1 MCSGHVTGATL
12 RFPVQLQWIA
22 VAARRGRDASASWT
36 SQGITGVTGLKWT
49 LPVLPIYLW
58 HQQGDSCDQQLE
70 SHAHQVGPNNPA
82 MAWAELRGP
91 IAPLPSCFVG
101 LHIIPDSPGDD
112 EKKRRRKVPLPVDY
126 TAGLKVIHGVI
137 QNRDPAEGW
146 L

>member
-1 MCSGHVTGATL
+1 MQRSCDRRDPSFPSPTSVDCGRSTPRKGCVGFLDLSRNHGGHWSEMDTPSVVT
-12 RFPVQLQWIA
+12 
-22 VAARRGRDASASWT
+22 
-36 SQGITGVTGLKWT
+36 
-49 LPVLPIYLW
+49 YLW

-82 MAWAELRGP
+82 TAWAELRGP